1 MIDHQQSIIL
11 NHPFYSVNLKKIKR
25 MKGFIILGLFITPTI
40 FAQNVQDTLKT
51 QEIESVN
58 FTKRLP
64 FSREIINVEKDLGSK
79 NLGQDLPILLKNQ
92 TSVISTSDAGNGVGY
107 TGFRIRGVAGNG
119 INVMMNGV
127 PYNDSESQGT
137 FFVDVPDLSSSAS
150 QIVIQRGVGTST
162 NGVSAFGASVNIIS
176 KNPDE
181 KFYLKSDNSYGSF
194 NTYKYSAEI
203 GSGKFWNNRLSLMGR
218 YTKIH
223 SDGYIDRAFSDL
235 DSYNFTA
242 LFEENNTQ
250 LRFMAF
256 GGKEKTYQA
265 WNGIDKKTWE
275 TNPKFNYSGAIY
287 DANWEKIVA
296 FYDNETDNY
305 RQNHY
310 QFLWNQ
316 KFNENWNL
324 ETTAHYTK
332 GKGFYENYKQD
343 AKFSKYNLPD
353 LILDNQVIKRSDF
366 IRKKWLDND
375 FFGGISTLYGKIENV
390 DLNFGIV
397 ANQYKGKHYGNITG
411 VFFPQIFESEYYRNN
426 SVKDEFAGF
435 AKFILTKNRF
445 EFFGDLQLRN
455 INYKTSIVTQGD
467 FEGANLNQNWLFFN
481 PKAGINYKIASGK
494 FFVSAAIANRE
505 PNRDDLFAN
514 PKTEAEKLYDF
525 EAGLEKTLGIFSFTT
540 NLYYMNYVNQL
551 VLNGQIN
558 DIGEFIRV
566 NSGKSYRTGI
576 ELGALAKLSEQW
588 NISGNLTL
596 SKNQNID
603 FKNETSTGI
612 EDLGNRKISFSP
624 ETIANVLV
632 NYNPAKNF
640 SFGLQNQF
648 VGSQYL
654 DNTQN
659 ENLKLASYFLT
670 DFNAKY
676 SLNLKKTTVDFRLLV
691 NNLLNKKYVNNGFV
705 VEDSP
710 YYFSQAGINFMF
722 GVSFKFQ

>member
-1 MIDHQQSIIL
+1 
-11 NHPFYSVNLKKIKR
+11 

-64 FSREIINVEKDLGSK
+64 FSREIINVEKDLSVK

-176 KNPDE
+176 KNPE
-181 KFYLKSDNSYGSF
+181 ETFYLKSDNSYGSF

-242 LFEENNTQ
+242 LFDENKTQ

-275 TNPKFNYSGAIY
+275 TDPKFNYSGAIY
-287 DANWEKIVA
+287 DANWENIVA

-324 ETTAHYTK
+324 ETTVHYTK

-353 LILDNQVIKRSDF
+353 LLIENQIIKKSDF

-397 ANQYKGKHYGNITG
+397 ANQYKGKHFGNVTG

-426 SVKDEFAGF
+426 SVKNEFAGF
-435 AKFILTKNRF
+435 AKFIVAKNRF

-494 FFVSAAIANRE
+494 IFVSAAIANRE
-505 PNRDDLFAN
+505 PNRDDLFSN

-566 NSGKSYRTGI
+566 NSGRSYRTGI
-576 ELGALAKLSEQW
+576 EIGALAKLSEQW

-596 SKNQNID
+596 SKNENID
-603 FKNETSTGI
+603 FKNETASGI
-612 EDLGNRKISFSP
+612 ENLGNRKISFSP

-632 NYNPAKNF
+632 NYNPSKNF

-676 SLNLKKTTVDFRLLV
+676 SLNLKKTTVDFRLLL

>member
-1 MIDHQQSIIL
+1 
-11 NHPFYSVNLKKIKR
+11 
-25 MKGFIILGLFITPTI
+25 MKGFIILGLFISPSI

-51 QEIESVN
+51 HEIESVN

-64 FSREIINVEKDLGSK
+64 FSKEIINVEKDLSSK

-119 INVMMNGV
+119 INVMLNGV

-137 FFVDVPDLSSSAS
+137 FFVNVPDLTSSAS

-176 KNPDE
+176 KDPEE

-250 LRFMAF
+250 LRLMAF

-265 WNGIDKKTWE
+265 WNAIDKKTWE

-287 DANWEKIVA
+287 DANWENIVA

-375 FFGGISTLYGKIENV
+375 FFGAISTLYGKIENV

-397 ANQYKGKHYGNITG
+397 ANQYKGKHFGNVTG

-426 SVKDEFAGF
+426 SVKNEFAGF
-435 AKFILTKNRF
+435 AKFIVAKNRF

-467 FEGANLNQNWLFFN
+467 FEGADLDQNWLFFN
-481 PKAGINYKIASGK
+481 PKAGINYKIPAGK
-494 FFVSAAIANRE
+494 IFVSAAIANRE

-566 NSGKSYRTGI
+566 NSGQSYRAGI

-603 FKNETSTGI
+603 FKNETAAGI
-612 EDLGNRKISFSP
+612 GNLGNRKISFSP

-659 ENLKLASYFLT
+659 ENLKLASYLLT

-691 NNLLNKKYVNNGFV
+691 NNLLDKKYVDNGFV
-705 VEDSP
+705 AEDSP